1 MACACNCLFLL
12 PVEEKAA
19 IGLRVRLQLPFLP
32 ACRERGRLKDL
43 ACAYNGLFRL
53 PVEEKAI
60 MRLACR
66 GQDYFST
73 RQVCVGPHRL
83 GDFAPLPRPQCR
95 SAAAPRGKLV
105 PSPDRGEEFPD
116 REREKAA
123 AFPEH
128 RKLRP
133 SRLPFPPACRGKG
146 YFQGLL
152 AVPVHGK
159 GSGPDFGP
167 PPGKEV
173 RTFMTDFK

>member
-1 MACACNCLFLL
+1 LKALGSLGKHACDGLSLLPVEEKSPRRRHVRVSAGLSPL

-73 RQVCVGPHRL
+73 RQVCFGPHRL

-105 PSPDRGEEFPD
+105 PSPDRGEEF
-116 REREKAA
+116 ASNT
-123 AFPEH
+123 
-128 RKLRP
+128 RP
-133 SRLPFPPACRGKG
+133 ARTALPAD
-146 YFQGLL
+146 
-152 AVPVHGK
+152 
-159 GSGPDFGP
+159 SGQNWS
-167 PPGKEV
+167 ELV
-173 RTFMTDFK
+173 

>member
-1 MACACNCLFLL
+1 MKALGSLGKHACDGLSPLPVEEKSPRRRHVRASAGLSPL

-19 IGLRVRLQLPFLP
+19 IGLGVRLQLPFIP

-73 RQVCVGPHRL
+73 RQVCFGPHRL

-105 PSPDRGEEFPD
+105 PSPDRGEVFFPKVFRLRVSIPSGARRGDITRFPD
-116 REREKAA
+116 PK
-123 AFPEH
+123 H
-128 RKLRP
+128 RKTT
-133 SRLPFPPACRGKG
+133 
-146 YFQGLL
+146 
-152 AVPVHGK
+152 
-159 GSGPDFGP
+159 
-167 PPGKEV
+167 V
-173 RTFMTDFK
+173 RRR